1 MPSVQRI
8 VRHIKKANTYDVA
21 VILDCGNLS
30 RIGDASETIKKIP
43 VIINIDHHVTN
54 TGFGDIQLI
63 DPLACSTAEI
73 VYRLI
78 KALDVPID
86 KAIATSIY
94 TGILTDTGSFRFSNT
109 NQAAFA
115 ISKEMAELGVD
126 PHDVAQHVYGTYS
139 LGRIKLLNLALDSI
153 EISDNGKLSVMTVTD
168 AMLEETRTQA
178 EDVDGLINYARRIE
192 DVKVAALI
200 QEQKN
205 GKTNSTSQCRYH
217 VSLRS
222 DGTVDVAAIA
232 GSFGIGNAL
241 IETGAAQYAAGGMT
255 AVAGNNP
262 LAALA
267 IVYGVTM
274 MMSAVITNN
283 ATAVIVFPIAVA
295 TAAQLG
301 VDYMPFVMAIM
312 LAASASF
319 ATPLGYQT
327 NLMVYGPGGYSFRD
341 FFRFGLPL
349 SLLIWGMAV
358 WLMPLVWPFHP
369 VGG

>member
-1 MPSVQRI
+1 MDQIVKQIEKARHLLLVSHADPDGDAVGSLLALGLALGKLGKKTTMYNASPIPAVYRFLPSVQRI

-21 VILDCGNLS
+21 LILDCGHLT
-30 RIGDASETIKKIP
+30 RIGNAGKTVAKIP
-43 VIINIDHHVTN
+43 MIINIDHHITN
-54 TGFGDIQLI
+54 NGFGDIQLI

-78 KALDVPID
+78 KALDVTPD

-94 TGILTDTGSFRFSNT
+94 TGILTDTGSFRFSST

-115 ISKEMAELGVD
+115 ISKEMTERGVE
-126 PHDVAQHVYGTYS
+126 PHAVAQHVYGTYS

-205 GKTNSTSQCRYH
+205 GKTDSNGQCRYH

-222 DGTVDVAAIA
+222 DGSVDVAAIA
-232 GSFGIGNAL
+232 GSFGGGGHASAAGFQ
-241 IETGAAQYAAGGMT
+241 IETT
-255 AVAGNNP
+255 
-262 LAALA
+262 LAKLKSD
-267 IVYGVTM
+267 INTL
-274 MMSAVITNN
+274 S
-283 ATAVIVFPIAVA
+283 
-295 TAAQLG
+295 Q
-301 VDYMPFVMAIM
+301 
-312 LAASASF
+312 
-319 ATPLGYQT
+319 
-327 NLMVYGPGGYSFRD
+327 NL
-341 FFRFGLPL
+341 
-349 SLLIWGMAV
+349 
-358 WLMPLVWPFHP
+358 
-369 VGG
+369 